1 MSWPLSCVF
10 IFFLL
15 LFVEHTKRV
24 VACPQFNDAPP
35 TPLQAS
41 HEHRHGVF
49 LKEIK
54 VHLATRPFRCF
65 LVRPGS
71 RAQMLLHSLPEK
83 GGGLSPA
90 LRWPIPVATKSDS
103 HPSGTTLGLE
113 AELRFSFRGRGLG
126 QPRGFLAAA
135 CPPGGSGRGW
145 HSGGLSHRAIQGQWE
160 DGETWAWH
168 SVTPKE
174 CGPEKVSGGSAVD
187 PALLRQSRAPS
198 SSFSGRA
205 GAGHGTP

>member
-1 MSWPLSCVF
+1 MGC
-10 IFFLL
+10 
-15 LFVEHTKRV
+15 H
-24 VACPQFNDAPP
+24 
-35 TPLQAS
+35 
-41 HEHRHGVF
+41 
-49 LKEIK
+49 
-54 VHLATRPFRCF
+54 
-65 LVRPGS
+65 
-71 RAQMLLHSLPEK
+71 LHS
-83 GGGLSPA
+83 GGLY
-90 LRWPIPVATKSDS
+90 LWQQKVTLL
-103 HPSGTTLGLE
+103 LGLE

-145 HSGGLSHRAIQGQWE
+145 HSGGLSHHAIQGQWE

-205 GAGHGTP
+205 ERSGRWPRDSLKMAFLHTLSICIFVLHIPGSVNSPAAIQDTRVSEKQCFRGDILPIAALGHHQCFDVWQRLAGLGGWDWSGR